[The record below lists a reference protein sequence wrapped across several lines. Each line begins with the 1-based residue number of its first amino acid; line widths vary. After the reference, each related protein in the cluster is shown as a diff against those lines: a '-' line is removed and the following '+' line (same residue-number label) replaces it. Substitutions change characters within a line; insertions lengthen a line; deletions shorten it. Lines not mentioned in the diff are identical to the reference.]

1 VLTGPWHSFHPD
13 LLAGVPEIRQC
24 PDYGWMAWWIGLAGD
39 WHCPTCAKGESTC
52 PSLSAAPPLVD
63 EMAWRGALHGED
75 GGIAA
80 SRIHGTVEFPTD
92 PFLRLGISSVTWKI
106 PDFSCENIQKV
117 LSSGE
122 RQVFRFVLA
131 AESGTFPRCLSA
143 EGAYPFCSPT
153 FALGRRKWAH
163 WRFIL
168 EFRGEEKVG
177 VFLDY
182 DDPSPVNAVFQ
193 LLVENKWPH
202 LAPSCAFFHT
212 FGPDSSDWGSV
223 KLVRAP
229 VI

>member
-1 VLTGPWHSFHPD
+1 VTKEYL
-13 LLAGVPEIRQC
+13 VPVRDSSQ
-24 PDYGWMAWWIGLAGD
+24 Y
-39 WHCPTCAKGESTC
+39 
-52 PSLSAAPPLVD
+52 
-63 EMAWRGALHGED
+63 EMARH
-75 GGIAA
+75 A
-80 SRIHGTVEFPTD
+80 SRIHGTVEFSTD

-122 RQVFRFVLA
+122 KVFRFVLA

-153 FALGRRKWAH
+153 FALFVLGRRK

-168 EFRGEEKVG
+168 EFQGEENVGVKVEKVG

-212 FGPDSSDWGSV
+212 FGPESWNLGSV